1 MSIDVNVCKV
11 LLNEGCSHDA
21 INDAFEAAQKD
32 GESSLNG
39 WTIRRNS
46 DGEWMVL
53 NPSWCGIYV
62 GDYDSHV
69 IFQRNISYTSGKYG
83 YAPAKHSELPM
94 VLSRCSSTI
103 LCECWADQYNRRKKQ
118 IEKLGYRVLKSNISS
133 CESSISRCFF
143 VIERA
148 V

>member
-1 MSIDVNVCKV
+1 MSIDVNVCKE
-11 LLNEGCSHDA
+11 LMKKGSSPDA
-21 INDAFEAAQKD
+21 IKAAFEAAQKN

-53 NPSWCGIYV
+53 HPSWCGIYV
-62 GDYDSHV
+62 GDYENHV
-69 IFQRNISYTSGKYG
+69 IFQKNISCRAGKYG
-83 YAPAKHSELPM
+83 YAPAKHSELPE

-103 LCECWADQYNRRKKQ
+103 LCECWADQYDRRKKQ
-118 IEKLGYRVLKSNISS
+118 IEKLGYRVLKSNISACDTS
-133 CESSISRCFF
+133 SRCFF